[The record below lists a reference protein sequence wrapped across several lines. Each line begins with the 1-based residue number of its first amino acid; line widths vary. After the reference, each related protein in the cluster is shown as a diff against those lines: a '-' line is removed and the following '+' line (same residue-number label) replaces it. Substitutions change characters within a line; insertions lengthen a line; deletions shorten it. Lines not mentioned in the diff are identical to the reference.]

1 MPKWAENA
9 REEYRRR
16 CLSGVLAHKAEGGGG
31 NDRFRS
37 VSHLQRLEDGGDVNF
52 HRRFGQVEHAGDGL
66 VALTL
71 HHQGE
76 HLHLPFCQTEIGGGS
91 PNFRGRGYCSGYRGG
106 LAAIEYLRWN
116 VDTA

>member
-66 VALTL
+66 VALPCIIRASTSTCRSVKPRSAAEAPTFA
-71 HHQGE
+71 GAG
-76 HLHLPFCQTEIGGGS
+76 TARATAAAS
-91 PNFRGRGYCSGYRGG
+91 PR
-106 LAAIEYLRWN
+106 L
-116 VDTA
+116 